1 MTSYAGMDVSDK
13 SVAINVCDR
22 EGVLI
27 WRGECAAYPDVIAS
41 TLEQHAPDLER
52 IVMETGPLATWLY
65 HELAALDVPIICI
78 CARQAKKALSAANHK
93 SDPNDAQGLAD
104 LCRNRYY
111 KEVRVKQDITHVA
124 RVDLKVLGLLNT
136 QYVAVRNSLRGMLK
150 QFGLRLGVVNTPNK
164 LEERLEHLFRQRPD
178 VKPMMEPLLAMARA
192 LAAELKKL
200 HARLDATAAAN
211 PVTARMMTVPGVG
224 PVTSLVFMTSVEDP
238 TRFKRG
244 REAPAFAGLVPRRI
258 QSGNVDILGS
268 ITKTGD
274 RMLRSALYEAAHILI
289 SRVKKPCAL
298 QTWGRGIAE
307 RRGGKRARVAVA
319 RKLAILLHRMWRDET
334 DFRWDDNDAGNAKE
348 NGADS

>member
-1 MTSYAGMDVSDK
+1 
-13 SVAINVCDR
+13 
-22 EGVLI
+22 
-27 WRGECAAYPDVIAS
+27 
-41 TLEQHAPDLER
+41 
-52 IVMETGPLATWLY
+52 
-65 HELAALDVPIICI
+65 
-78 CARQAKKALSAANHK
+78 
-93 SDPNDAQGLAD
+93 
-104 LCRNRYY
+104 
-111 KEVRVKQDITHVA
+111 
-124 RVDLKVLGLLNT
+124 
-136 QYVAVRNSLRGMLK
+136 
-150 QFGLRLGVVNTPNK
+150 
-164 LEERLEHLFRQRPD
+164 
-178 VKPMMEPLLAMARA
+178 VKPMMEPLLAVARA

-200 HARLDATAAAN
+200 HARLEATAAAN

-289 SRVKKPCAL
+289 SRVKRPFAL
-298 QTWGRGIAE
+298 QTWGRAVAE

-334 DFRWDDNDAGNAKE
+334 DFRWDGNDAGTSTDGGNA
-348 NGADS
+348 S